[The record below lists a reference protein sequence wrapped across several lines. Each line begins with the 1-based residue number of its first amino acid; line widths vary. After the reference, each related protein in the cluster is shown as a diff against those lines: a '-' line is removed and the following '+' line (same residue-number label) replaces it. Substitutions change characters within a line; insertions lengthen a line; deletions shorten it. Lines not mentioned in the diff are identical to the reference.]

1 MRHRKSKQEDHKP
14 MAVLMQE
21 QFPKIKHFS
30 ICLPLARLQCL

>member
-14 MAVLMQE
+14 MAVLMQ